1 MSVFT
6 LVIRAVADS
15 IIDSN
20 FRTLKNAIVEISKG
34 IRATVD
40 SGDFTPKRPKLNFI
54 AGAGITITVVENDVD
69 DCIDITIGT

>member
-6 LVIRAVADS
+6 LVLRAVADA

-20 FRTLKNAIVEISKG
+20 FRTLKNAIVEVSKG
-34 IRATVD
+34 IRVAAE
-40 SGDFTPKRPKLNFI
+40 GDYTPKRPRLNFI
-54 AGAGITITVVENDVD
+54 AGAGITITVAENDTE